1 MRYEIINPSDECYI
15 SSDNEA
21 VAKYACLLIGN
32 GKYGLHNA
40 ETGESVLSIY
50 LFGISEEEILLE
62 FGETLEDF
70 FEHNKKEIA
79 ECLNTFE
86 YAGERTSINNIE
98 ATAKHLY
105 NAIMKQ
111 IDHPTEKGG
120 AEE

>member
-1 MRYEIINPSDECYI
+1 MKYEIINPSDECYI
-15 SSDNEA
+15 SSENEK
-21 VAKYACLLIGN
+21 VAKYSCLLIGN

-50 LFGISEEEILLE
+50 FFGISEEEILQE
-62 FGETLEDF
+62 FGEPLEDF

-86 YAGERTSINNIE
+86 YAGERTSLNNIE
-98 ATAKHLY
+98 LTANHLY

-111 IDHPTEKGG
+111 IDPSTEKGG
-120 AEE
+120 TE